1 MKLKILVLGD
11 IVGKPGRNIIK
22 QKVSKYIENEKI
34 NFCVVNGEN
43 SAGGSGITRQIAEDL
58 FAAGVSVVTMGDH
71 IWKRKEVF
79 GLLTDERRILRPA
92 NYSPDALGFGS
103 VVINTVYGQSI
114 GIINLLGRVFMKPI
128 DCPFRLVKRIVQKM
142 SAETKIIIVDMH
154 AEATSEKIAMGWFL
168 DGQVSIVFGT
178 HTHVQTADETILPN
192 GTAYM
197 TDLGMTGAYNSIL
210 GRKTENVLRA
220 IVTQM
225 PASFEVAD
233 DDVRACGA
241 TITVDSETGRAE
253 SIQRVVIK

>member
-1 MKLKILVLGD
+1 
-11 IVGKPGRNIIK
+11 
-22 QKVSKYIENEKI
+22 
-34 NFCVVNGEN
+34 
-43 SAGGSGITRQIAEDL
+43 
-58 FAAGVSVVTMGDH
+58 
-71 IWKRKEVF
+71 
-79 GLLTDERRILRPA
+79 
-92 NYSPDALGFGS
+92 
-103 VVINTVYGQSI
+103 
-114 GIINLLGRVFMKPI
+114 MKPI

-142 SAETKIIIVDMH
+142 SAETNIIIVDMH

-168 DGQVSIVFGT
+168 DGQVSVVFGT

-197 TDLGMTGAYNSIL
+197 TDLGMTGAHNSIL

-233 DDVRACGA
+233 DDIRACGA
-241 TITVDSETGRAE
+241 SIMVDSETGRAE